1 MAEKTKTISVMI
13 TGHKKVMCTA
23 LILKSDLNA
32 GQIGEQNKYDNNWNR
47 PEEKN
52 SEAEEHR
59 RLNCWRDWHSSKTFG
74 QPEGLECM
82 NGYLVGCILLCV
94 QPVSDVWHLLLILVH
109 ITAEDDKSK
118 ALEQQRSLLLL
129 QLFA

>member
-1 MAEKTKTISVMI
+1 MASSCSMAEKTKTISVMI

-32 GQIGEQNKYDNNWNR
+32 WQIRKKTNMIIIG

-59 RLNCWRDWHSSKTFG
+59 RLNRWRDWHSSKTFG
-74 QPEGLECM
+74 QPGGLGYI
-82 NGYLVGCILLCV
+82 NGL
-94 QPVSDVWHLLLILVH
+94 DN
-109 ITAEDDKSK
+109 
-118 ALEQQRSLLLL
+118 
-129 QLFA
+129 QLGDS

>member
-1 MAEKTKTISVMI
+1 MI
-13 TGHKKVMCTA
+13 
-23 LILKSDLNA
+23 I
-32 GQIGEQNKYDNNWNR
+32 IG
-47 PEEKN
+47 PEEKY

-94 QPVSDVWHLLLILVH
+94 QPVSDVWHLLLILIH

-129 QLFA
+129 QLFT